1 MPYLSQ
7 LPWVPLFLHSH
18 RLSFSGLTVI
28 TQWFNILMKWKN
40 FALYS
45 IQLFFL
51 LLGISA
57 GIPKDCSTP
66 FNLATLRT
74 GCGLAYLMACGG
86 TVVGALRMPPP
97 FCFLRLFRLFPNPC
111 TDRSPIYSPS
121 LLSSSSAK

>member
-1 MPYLSQ
+1 
-7 LPWVPLFLHSH
+7 
-18 RLSFSGLTVI
+18 
-28 TQWFNILMKWKN
+28 MKWKN

-57 GIPKDCSTP
+57 GIPKGYPLPCNSAAG
-66 FNLATLRT
+66 LA
-74 GCGLAYLMACGG
+74 GCGLADLMACGG
-86 TVVGALRMPPP
+86 TTVGALRMLPQ
-97 FCFLRLFRLFPNPC
+97 FCFLRLFRFFPNPS